1 MPGMFVNAGPLFAR
15 AKESYQR
22 TKAAASDRDAG
33 QMDALV
39 AIVFSVVALEG
50 FINEAAELATHP
62 VALGTDPNPPSVKRF
77 AALIDEAERSGAGVA
92 LKFTLA
98 KLAFTGETYDRGAM
112 PYQDFSLLI
121 DIRNALVHFRSRET
135 FEVDDQGVLTF
146 KPAPLLNRLRA
157 KNIIAA
163 CEPGVAAPWLHT
175 VATTAAA
182 RWACKTAA
190 TMVQSIITILPE
202 SPFKEQIEF
211 LYSRSFQPPD

>member
-15 AKESYQR
+15 AKEAYQR
-22 TKAAASDRDAG
+22 TKAAASDRAAG
-33 QMDALV
+33 QMDGLV

-62 VALGTDPNPPSVKRF
+62 AALGTAPNPPSVKRF

-92 LKFTLA
+92 LKYTLA

-121 DIRNALVHFRSRET
+121 DFRNAPVHFRSRET
-135 FEVDDQGVLTF
+135 FDVDDQGVLTF
-146 KPAPLLNRLRA
+146 KPAPLLSRLRA

-163 CEPGVAAPWLHT
+163 REPGIAAPW
-175 VATTAAA
+175 
-182 RWACKTAA
+182 
-190 TMVQSIITILPE
+190 
-202 SPFKEQIEF
+202 
-211 LYSRSFQPPD
+211 